1 MSAKYSCADC
11 LAFLGFE
18 RLFEREGGSIPDYS
32 GMTDGPRTGKVCA
45 PVPERQKPA
54 LRAKPGRESPRPTS
68 GRRARWKQAKPGDRL
83 KRRSTTGEPCGFL
96 RTPVPRPLAALA
108 KPARPSRAHGS
119 PRSAARR
126 RPLSN
131 GHFSDFGVSQNRL
144 LGHELFGAGCVVRS
158 RLQRGRI
165 ILRLSREALCS
176 FCIWYHNG

>member
-108 KPARPSRAHGS
+108 NPRQGVEGAQVPPLSRPAAALVEWPFQRFWSFSKPAFRT
-119 PRSAARR
+119 
-126 RPLSN
+126 
-131 GHFSDFGVSQNRL
+131 
-144 LGHELFGAGCVVRS
+144 
-158 RLQRGRI
+158 
-165 ILRLSREALCS
+165 
-176 FCIWYHNG
+176 